1 MVYFWVSHILNHLSE
16 SQLHP
21 LTGNTL
27 FELIVIRPGRDTR
40 PVYLSSSVC
49 NQSSHLSFFFPGTV
63 IGVVIY
69 TGKEMRSVLNTSQ
82 SKNKVGLFVVVCVYK

>member
-16 SQLHP
+16 SQLYP

-27 FELIVIRPGRDTR
+27 FELIVN
-40 PVYLSSSVC
+40 LLSSVC
-49 NQSSHLSFFFPGTV
+49 NQSSNLSFFFFTGTV

-69 TGKEMRSVLNTSQ
+69 MGKEVRSMLNMSQ